1 VLKQGVIMGWADD
14 MYDAGYTEEHG
25 GLMDD
30 VPSMRSRPKESKGK
44 KSGPGSRWSE
54 HDRNQMVDM
63 YKADVSIKIIA
74 KKLHRTPLAI
84 ACQLYNKSEI
94 SVSIKDKFL
103 EDRSFDTCISTINR
117 NVYNHNKIT
126 RKENTKV
133 RKFKI
138 EEDKVIEDCSFGTS
152 IRTINRDVYNHEKI
166 TRKENTKVHRFKM
179 KILGIICVAIAVF
192 GWTGYWFAGS
202 GFAALIALGFLFTGI
217 SLISS
222 DKE

>member
-1 VLKQGVIMGWADD
+1 MGWSDD
-14 MYDAGYTEEHG
+14 MYEGGYTEEHG

-30 VPSMRSRPKESKGK
+30 APSMLSRPKASSGNN
-44 KSGPGSRWSE
+44 SGPGSKWSD

-63 YKADVSIKIIA
+63 YKADVSITIIA
-74 KKLHRTPLAI
+74 KKLNRTPLAI

-94 SVSIKDKFL
+94 SGSIRDKFL
-103 EDRSFDTCISTINR
+103 EDRSFDTSISTINR

-138 EEDKVIEDCSFGTS
+138 EEDKVIEDRSFDTS
-152 IRTINRDVYNHEKI
+152 ISTINRNVYNHNKI
-166 TRKENTKVHRFKM
+166 TRKENTKVHKFKM

-202 GFAALIALGFLFTGI
+202 GFAALIALGFLVTGI

-222 DKE
+222 NKAS

>member
-1 VLKQGVIMGWADD
+1 MGWSDD
-14 MYDAGYTEEHG
+14 MYEGGYTEEHG

-30 VPSMRSRPKESKGK
+30 APSMLSRPKASSGNN
-44 KSGPGSRWSE
+44 SGPGSKWSD

-63 YKADVSIKIIA
+63 YKADVSITIIA
-74 KKLHRTPLAI
+74 KKLNRTPLAI

-94 SVSIKDKFL
+94 SGSIRDKFL
-103 EDRSFDTCISTINR
+103 EDRSFDTSISTINR

-133 RKFKI
+133 HK
-138 EEDKVIEDCSFGTS
+138 
-152 IRTINRDVYNHEKI
+152 
-166 TRKENTKVHRFKM
+166 FKM

-202 GFAALIALGFLFTGI
+202 GFAALIALGFLVTGI

-222 DKE
+222 NKAS

>member
-1 VLKQGVIMGWADD
+1 MGWADD

-30 VPSMRSRPKESKGK
+30 APSMRSRPKESKGK

-63 YKADVSIKIIA
+63 YKADISIKIIA
-74 KKLHRTPLAI
+74 KKLNRTPLAI

-94 SVSIKDKFL
+94 PVSIKDKFL
-103 EDRSFDTCISTINR
+103 EDRSFDASISTINR
-117 NVYNHNKIT
+117 DAYNRNKINQI
-126 RKENTKV
+126 ENTKV
-133 RKFKI
+133 RNSKI
-138 EEDKVIEDCSFGTS
+138 EEDKVIKDRSFDTS
-152 IRTINRDVYNHEKI
+152 IRPINRDVYNSNKI
-166 TRKENTKVHRFKM
+166 TQKENTKVHKFTM

-222 DKE
+222 NKE

>member
-1 VLKQGVIMGWADD
+1 MGWADD
-14 MYDAGYTEEHG
+14 MYEGGYTEEHG

-30 VPSMRSRPKESKGK
+30 APSMRSRPKASKGR

-63 YKADVSIKIIA
+63 FKADVSIKIIA
-74 KKLHRTPLAI
+74 KKLNRTPLAI
-84 ACQLYNKSEI
+84 ACQLYNKSKI
-94 SVSIKDKFL
+94 SGIIRDKFI
-103 EDRSFDTCISTINR
+103 EDSSFDTSISTINR
-117 NVYNHNKIT
+117 DINNHNKIT

-138 EEDKVIEDCSFGTS
+138 EEDKFIEDLSFNTS
-152 IRTINRDVYNHEKI
+152 INTINRDINNHNKI
-166 TRKENTKVHRFKM
+166 TRKENTQVHKFKM
-179 KILGIICVAIAVF
+179 KILGVICIAIAVF

-202 GFAALIALGFLFTGI
+202 GFAALIALGFLVTGI

-222 DKE
+222 NKE